1 MNSLKAI
8 ISGVVFII
16 VAILLMQLAYLLISV
31 ASNSFAKTYP
41 FLNEIPAYFPFLIT
55 IPVFVGI
62 MFTGGYLT
70 AVISQQKAVLHTTI
84 VGLLTTGGM
93 MWLALENAEL
103 TTRGIVINL
112 VLLGATILG
121 GVYQEKRSISRK
133 NNPLP
138 D

>member
-8 ISGVVFII
+8 TSGVVFII
-16 VAILLMQLAYLLISV
+16 VAILLMQLAYLLITV
-31 ASNSFAKTYP
+31 ASNHFAKTYP
-41 FLNEIPAYFPFLIT
+41 FLDEVPAYFTYLIT
-55 IPVFVGI
+55 FPVFVGI

-70 AVISQQKAVLHTTI
+70 AVISQQKAVLQTII
-84 VGLLTTGGM
+84 VGLITTGGM

-103 TTRGIVINL
+103 TTKGIVINL

-121 GVYQEKRSISRK
+121 GVYQKERSISRK
-133 NNPLP
+133 NKPLP